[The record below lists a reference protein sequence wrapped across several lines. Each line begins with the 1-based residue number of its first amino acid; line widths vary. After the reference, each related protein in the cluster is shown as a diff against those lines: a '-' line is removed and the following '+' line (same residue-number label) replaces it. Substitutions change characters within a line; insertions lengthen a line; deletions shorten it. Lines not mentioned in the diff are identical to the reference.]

1 MNVQARE
8 PPILPMQLEQGLLE
22 SEYACDLQS
31 VVQNFEIQCQERPAR
46 IFDSIDRN
54 GEETQA
60 MLRWLEY
67 CESSR

>member
-8 PPILPMQLEQGLLE
+8 PPILPMQLEQGKQRLLE
-22 SEYACDLQS
+22 SGYACDLQS

-60 MLRWLEY
+60 ILR
-67 CESSR
+67 